1 MIIDQEPPRIPAAP
15 AGIALPILEITNPVS
30 ADVALVQR
38 ISAVPMILRILCDTT
53 GLGFGAIARV
63 DDHSWTACAVLD
75 RIGFGLEPGGQL
87 DVLTTFCHEIHLSLT
102 PILIENASHDPFYCG
117 HPTPRLYGFE
127 SYIAVPIIRRR
138 GGFFGTIC
146 ALDPKPA
153 SLPADRMLPTLQ
165 LFAELI
171 AAQIE
176 VEERLELTRSAL
188 ADARETGLL
197 REQFVAV
204 LGHDLRNPIAA
215 VSMGLDWLAR
225 RQPDERASLMIG
237 QMQQSC
243 GRMSELVDNV
253 LDFARGKLGDG
264 IPVAR
269 READLATVLLQVVQ
283 ELRAIH
289 PGRHIESEIDL
300 CSPVFCDPPRIGQLL
315 SNLLA
320 NALTHGAQDQ
330 PVQVRAGSD
339 KGGFELSVGNQGPP
353 IAAGTLIHLFQP
365 FTRADAEADQGSQG
379 LGLGLYIASEIARS
393 HGGTLGVS
401 SCAEATIFV
410 LTMPSGENTDPGV
423 PAATRIGQPREHN
436 LRMLP

>member
-1 MIIDQEPPRIPAAP
+1 
-15 AGIALPILEITNPVS
+15 VS
-30 ADVALVQR
+30 ADVAAVQR

-53 GLGFGAIARV
+53 GLGFGAVARV

-75 RIGFGLEPGGQL
+75 RIGFGLKPGDQL
-87 DVLTTFCHEIHLSLT
+87 DVLTTFCHEIRLSQV
-102 PILIENASHDPFYCG
+102 PIVIEKASEDPVYCR
-117 HPTPRLYGFE
+117 HPAPRLYGFE

-153 SLPADRMLPTLQ
+153 SLSADRMLPTLQ

-188 ADARETGLL
+188 ADATETGVL

-215 VSMGLDWLAR
+215 VSFGLDWLAR
-225 RQPDERASLMIG
+225 RRSDERASLMIG

-243 GRMSELVDNV
+243 RRMSELVDNV
-253 LDFARGKLGDG
+253 LDFARGRLGDG

-269 READLATVLLQVVQ
+269 REAGDLAAVLLQVVQ
-283 ELRAIH
+283 ELQAAH
-289 PGRHIESEIDL
+289 PGRSIRSEIEL
-300 CSPVFCDPPRIGQLL
+300 CSPVYCDPPRIGQLL

-330 PVQVRAGSD
+330 PVQVTAHSGS
-339 KGGFELSVGNQGPP
+339 GGFELSVGNHGPP
-353 IAAGTLIHLFQP
+353 IAAETLIHLFRP
-365 FTRADAEADQGSQG
+365 FNRASAGAANQGSQG

-393 HGGTLGVS
+393 HGGLLRVS
-401 SCAEATIFV
+401 SSAEATTFV
-410 LTMPSGENTDPGV
+410 LTMPAGEDRSAGTD
-423 PAATRIGQPREHN
+423 
-436 LRMLP
+436 